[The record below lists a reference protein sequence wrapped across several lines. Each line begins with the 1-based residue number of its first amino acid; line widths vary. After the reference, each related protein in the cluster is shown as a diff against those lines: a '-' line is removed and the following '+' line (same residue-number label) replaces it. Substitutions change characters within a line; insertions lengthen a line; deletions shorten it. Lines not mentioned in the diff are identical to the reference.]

1 MKKIYISDMDG
12 TLLQSDG
19 TFSAYTKEKLNS
31 FYEKGITFSVAT
43 ARSMVSAKPLLD
55 GIRFRAPVVL
65 MNGVFVYDTEKEKAV
80 SYHEIPHSVL
90 KEIFE
95 IFYEYGLHPCMFL
108 YGDDERL
115 SIKYTELDNEV
126 MEWFYNARVNML
138 DGRFTKTDDMTDIP
152 NGQHPVYINHFAP
165 KELLLPIAER
175 IKAVDEVSF
184 AFYKDSYSEDWIIEI
199 FSSAASKAQGAKELA
214 QYMQC
219 DSITAFGD
227 NLNDIVMLKSADFA
241 VAVGNAVDEVKAISD
256 IVIGTNDDDSVVKFI
271 DEENN

>member
-31 FYEKGITFSVAT
+31 FYEKGIPFSVAT

-55 GIRFRAPVVL
+55 GIRFRAPIVL

-108 YGDDERL
+108 YSDDERL

-138 DGRFTKTDDMTDIP
+138 DGCFTKTDDMTDIP

-214 QYMQC
+214 QYMRC